1 MWKAD
6 VYTLFFLSFLDGY
19 NIILHHI
26 FYRNRF
32 ELNLFISRKKYFFL
46 INLVNS
52 QLRCTFDRPILGEY
66 YSYENGLETHTSFK
80 INGDIDRL
88 FYRRQSGLG
97 ANANII
103 TILNNQALGECYAI
117 NWRANPFQHISKHY
131 YELIY
136 RDKLVKF
143 FLHFN

>member
-1 MWKAD
+1 

-32 ELNLFISRKKYFFL
+32 ELDLFKNKKNIFL
-46 INLVNS
+46 NKIVNS
-52 QLRCTFDRPILGEY
+52 QRRCTFDRPLLGEY

-80 INGDIDRL
+80 ENGDINRL

-97 ANANII
+97 ATASII
-103 TILNNQALGECYAI
+103 TILDNQALGECYI
-117 NWRANPFQHISKHY
+117 LNWRSNPYQHISKHH

-136 RDKLVKF
+136 RDK
-143 FLHFN
+143 